1 MSRGSEAVI
10 AMRLR
15 TRFQTG
21 LFWNALA
28 ALAVQGST
36 FLVSLIVSNLIGK
49 TGFGEFSM
57 VYATMIAAAGI
68 AQVAT
73 GITASKYVAEFR
85 DVEKD
90 RAGRVIALCSLV
102 SLIGGGL
109 ALLTVVVSAPWL
121 AAWPLS
127 APHVA
132 SVLTIGAGFL
142 FFTVLNG
149 YQQGALVGLEAY
161 RRLAW
166 VSMSH
171 AAIHVAGVAFS
182 TYMWGLTGAVGAI
195 TVSAAIRWYL
205 FRHALHREA
214 RAHGIAIHYRH
225 ACSERVILR
234 RFALPA
240 AIAGISSMPAVWLAS
255 AFLVQQPA
263 GYGQLGLF
271 SSANNLKNLVLFLP
285 VLTGQVGQALLN
297 NRKGHRDQD
306 GYVKIFWV
314 NTAAVAGLL
323 LVAVVIVAALG
334 HDLLRLYGTEFADAY
349 PILLVLLL
357 AASLEGVAT
366 ALYQLVQSQE
376 RMWWSLIGIALP
388 RDLVLIIAAYSLTVE
403 YAGLGLAWGF
413 ATSAAIGLIATAIA
427 VKRIGFKVQV
437 SV

>member
-1 MSRGSEAVI
+1 
-10 AMRLR
+10 MRLR

-21 LFWNALA
+21 LVWNALA
-28 ALAVQGST
+28 ALAVQGGA
-36 FLVSLIVSNLIGK
+36 FLVSLVVSNLIGK

-57 VYATMIAAAGI
+57 VYTTMMTAAGI

-73 GITASKYVAEFR
+73 GVTATKYVAEFR

-90 RAGRVIALCSLV
+90 RAGRIIALCSLV

-109 ALLTVVVSAPWL
+109 ALLIVVVGAPWL
-121 AAWPLS
+121 AAHPLS
-127 APHVA
+127 APHIA
-132 SVLTIGAGFL
+132 NELTMGAGFL

-166 VSMSH
+166 ISMGH
-171 AAIHVAGVAFS
+171 AVIHVIGVALS
-182 TYMWGLTGAVGAI
+182 VYIWGLMGAVGAI
-195 TVSAAIRWYL
+195 AASAAVRWYL

-214 RAHGIAIHYRH
+214 RARGIVVCYRQV
-225 ACSERVILR
+225 CSERVILR

-240 AIAGISSMPAVWLAS
+240 AIAGISSMPAIWFAN

-263 GYGQLGLF
+263 GYAQLGLF

-285 VLTGQVGQALLN
+285 ALTNQVGQALLN
-297 NRKGHRDQD
+297 NKRGNLDQD
-306 GYVKIFWV
+306 GYIKVFWA
-314 NTAAVAGLL
+314 NAAAITGLL
-323 LVAVVIVAALG
+323 LVAMTIVAVSG
-334 HDLLRLYGTEFADAY
+334 QQLLRLYGPEFADAY
-349 PILLVLLL
+349 PILVVLLL
-357 AASLEGVAT
+357 AAFLEGMAT
-366 ALYQLVQSQE
+366 ASYQLVQSQE

-388 RDLVLIIAAYSLTVE
+388 RDLVLVVAAYGLTVH

-413 ATSAAIGLIATAIA
+413 ALSAAVGLIATVIA
-427 VKRIGFKVQV
+427 ARRVGLRVHA